1 MHIRPC
7 DKIIHMDEV
16 LTVRVPAETRRWL
29 EERAH
34 ARQITVGEYVRQILD
49 AERLLDAFEV
59 ARADLSECARSKG
72 IRTDDDVFSIVS

>member
-1 MHIRPC
+1 
-7 DKIIHMDEV
+7 MDEV

-29 EERAH
+29 EERAR
-34 ARQITVGEYVRQILD
+34 ASQITVGEYVRQTLD

-59 ARADLSECARSKG
+59 ARADLVECARSNG